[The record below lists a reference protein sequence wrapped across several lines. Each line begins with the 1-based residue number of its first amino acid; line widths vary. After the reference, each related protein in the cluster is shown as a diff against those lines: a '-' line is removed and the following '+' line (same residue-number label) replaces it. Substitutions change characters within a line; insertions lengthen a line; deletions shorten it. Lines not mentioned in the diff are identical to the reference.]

1 MKRFLAIFVALC
13 AVFTAVAQSEN
24 SIIIDQK
31 SFRPV
36 HTDALTGANIDP
48 ISVDSS
54 RNPCARIKVKI
65 NRMTPEDINKIDVKI
80 ITNNQLTKCKTAD
93 YENGLI
99 LEMTAKPATRFY
111 FNHPEFGQSNEVIL
125 NLDPNKEYYMEAS
138 LNQLYSI
145 VVNSNVEG
153 AEVYVD
159 NVYKGKTNSS
169 FRCTIKN
176 VLIGSHTLKLVYD
189 GAIREQ
195 DIDVNSEQI
204 SFGQHF
210 NVEVELFEVNFSIE
224 PSKASIVI
232 DGKMSFPINDGTFTL
247 RLGKGTHS
255 YVVRADEYHQ
265 QKGQFVVGNN
275 DVNHKVILVPTYGW
289 LNVKGDQLENAVVFI
304 DDKMEG
310 KVPIVNKKL
319 TSGTYRVRIEKDMY
333 KPYETD
339 VTISDNET
347 TVYSP
352 TLDANFGWLQIGD
365 TFAGASVYVNDSL
378 IGTAPISRHT
388 LIKGEYSVRIVKN
401 LYKPY
406 EEKIEIIED
415 QVKILSP
422 DLEVD
427 FATVSL
433 STVDDA
439 ELWVNGQYKGTGSWS
454 GKLKTGSYTFEARK
468 DKYHTQQISREITT
482 QPPYQ
487 QYTLAPPVPITGN
500 LKLRG
505 VPDNAKVMLDGKK
518 VTLPDNSEFND
529 LLIGRHNV
537 EISKAGYKQF
547 SQYVTVREG
556 ETTAINASL
565 SKYRRQIYWD
575 TESWESFNLGVFAD
589 AALLCDGD
597 YFGLG
602 LGVNWR
608 LFRYYSV
615 FIPTLGVRYMN
626 DFDGSNMFG
635 FSFVL
640 NLNWGRMY
648 TDSFSCYTGLGIEPI
663 KYVVNYDDD
672 YYDESYW
679 DYAVVINWLGFGGR
693 HHDFNIYS
701 NLELDCGCIS
711 LGCRYTYYF

>member
-1 MKRFLAIFVALC
+1 MKRALAILTLLFV
-13 AVFTAVAQSEN
+13 VFAATAQSEN
-24 SIIIDQK
+24 SIIIDQN

-36 HTDALTGANIDP
+36 QTDVLTGANVDP

-54 RNPCARIKVKI
+54 RRPCARIKVKI

-99 LEMTAKPATRFY
+99 LELTAKSATRFY

-204 SFGQHF
+204 SFGQNF

-275 DVNHKVILVPTYGW
+275 DVNHKVILAPTYGW

-319 TSGTYRVRIEKDMY
+319 TSGTYRIRIEKDMY

-365 TFAGASVYVNDSL
+365 TLAGASVYVNDSL
-378 IGTAPISRHT
+378 IGTAPIYRHT

-454 GKLKTGSYTFEARK
+454 GNLKTGSYTFEARK

-500 LKLRG
+500 LKLKG

-529 LLIGRHNV
+529 LLIGRHSV

-556 ETTAINASL
+556 ETTAINATL

-575 TESWESFNLGVFAD
+575 TEYWESFNLGVFAD

>member
-54 RNPCARIKVKI
+54 RNHCARIKVKI
-65 NRMTPEDINKIDVKI
+65 NRMTREDIDKIDVKI

-99 LEMTAKPATRFY
+99 LEMTAKSTTRFY
-111 FNHPEFGQSNEVIL
+111 FDHPEFGQSNEVT
-125 NLDPNKEYYMEAS
+125 LDLVPDKEYCMEAS

-204 SFGQHF
+204 SFGQNF

-500 LKLRG
+500 LKLKG

>member
-1 MKRFLAIFVALC
+1 MKRALAILTLLFV
-13 AVFTAVAQSEN
+13 VFAATAQSEN
-24 SIIIDQK
+24 SIIIDQN

-36 HTDALTGANIDP
+36 QTDVLTGANVDP

-54 RNPCARIKVKI
+54 RRPCARIKVKI

-99 LEMTAKPATRFY
+99 LELTAKTATRFY
-111 FNHPEFGQSNEVIL
+111 LNHPEFGQSNEVTL
-125 NLDPNKEYYMEAS
+125 NLEPNKEYYIEAS

-145 VVNSNVEG
+145 VVNSNVED

-169 FRCTIKN
+169 FCCTIKN

-204 SFGQHF
+204 SFGQNF

-529 LLIGRHNV
+529 LLIGRHSV

-597 YFGLG
+597 
-602 LGVNWR
+602 R
-608 LFRYYSV
+608 KSV
-615 FIPTLGVRYMN
+615 V
-626 DFDGSNMFG
+626 
-635 FSFVL
+635 
-640 NLNWGRMY
+640 
-648 TDSFSCYTGLGIEPI
+648 
-663 KYVVNYDDD
+663 
-672 YYDESYW
+672 
-679 DYAVVINWLGFGGR
+679 
-693 HHDFNIYS
+693 
-701 NLELDCGCIS
+701 
-711 LGCRYTYYF
+711 

>member
-54 RNPCARIKVKI
+54 RNHCARIKVKI
-65 NRMTPEDINKIDVKI
+65 NRMTREDIDKIDVKI

-99 LEMTAKPATRFY
+99 LEMTAKSTTRFY
-111 FNHPEFGQSNEVIL
+111 FNHPEFGQSNEVT
-125 NLDPNKEYYMEAS
+125 LDLVPDKEYCMEAS

-204 SFGQHF
+204 SFGQNF

-500 LKLRG
+500 LKLKG

>member
-1 MKRFLAIFVALC
+1 MKRVLAILTLLFV
-13 AVFTAVAQSEN
+13 VFAATAQSEN
-24 SIIIDQK
+24 SIIIDQN

-36 HTDALTGANIDP
+36 QTDVLTGANVDP

-54 RNPCARIKVKI
+54 RRPCARIKVKI

-204 SFGQHF
+204 SFGQNF

-289 LNVKGDQLENAVVFI
+289 LNVKGDQLDNAVVFI
-304 DDKMEG
+304 NDKMEG

-500 LKLRG
+500 LKLKG
-505 VPDNAKVMLDGKK
+505 VPENAKVMLDGKK

-529 LLIGRHNV
+529 LLIGRHSV

-575 TESWESFNLGVFAD
+575 TEYWESFNLGVFAD

-663 KYVVNYDDD
+663 KYVVNYDED

>member
-1 MKRFLAIFVALC
+1 MKRALAILTLLFV
-13 AVFTAVAQSEN
+13 VFAATAQSEN
-24 SIIIDQK
+24 SIIIDQN

-36 HTDALTGANIDP
+36 QTDVLTGANVDP

-54 RNPCARIKVKI
+54 RRPCARIKVKI

-99 LEMTAKPATRFY
+99 LELTAKSATRFY

-204 SFGQHF
+204 SFGQNF

-319 TSGTYRVRIEKDMY
+319 TSGTYRIRIEKDMY

>member
-1 MKRFLAIFVALC
+1 MKRALAILTLLFV
-13 AVFTAVAQSEN
+13 VFAATAQSEN
-24 SIIIDQK
+24 SIIIDQN

-36 HTDALTGANIDP
+36 QTDVLTGANVDP

-54 RNPCARIKVKI
+54 RRPCARIKVKI

-99 LEMTAKPATRFY
+99 LELTAKSATRFY

-204 SFGQHF
+204 SFGQNF

-319 TSGTYRVRIEKDMY
+319 TSGTYRIRIEKDMY

-663 KYVVNYDDD
+663 KYVVNYDED
-672 YYDESYW
+672 YWDESYW

>member
-1 MKRFLAIFVALC
+1 MKRALAILTLLFV
-13 AVFTAVAQSEN
+13 VFAATAQSEN
-24 SIIIDQK
+24 SIIIDQN

-36 HTDALTGANIDP
+36 QSDVLTGANVDP

-54 RNPCARIKVKI
+54 RRPCARIKVKI

-99 LEMTAKPATRFY
+99 LELTAKTATRFY

-145 VVNSNVEG
+145 VVNSNVED

-204 SFGQHF
+204 SFGQNF

-319 TSGTYRVRIEKDMY
+319 TSGTYRIRIEKDMY

-500 LKLRG
+500 LKLKG

-529 LLIGRHNV
+529 LLIGRHSV

-575 TESWESFNLGVFAD
+575 TEYWESFNLGVFAD

-602 LGVNWR
+602 LGINWR

-663 KYVVNYDDD
+663 KYVVNYDED

>member
-1 MKRFLAIFVALC
+1 MKRALAILTLLFV
-13 AVFTAVAQSEN
+13 VFAATAQSEN
-24 SIIIDQK
+24 SIIIDQN

-36 HTDALTGANIDP
+36 QTDVLTGANVDP

-54 RNPCARIKVKI
+54 RRPCARIKVKI
-65 NRMTPEDINKIDVKI
+65 NRMTPKDINKIDVKI

-99 LEMTAKPATRFY
+99 LELTAKTATRFY

-204 SFGQHF
+204 SFGQNF

-365 TFAGASVYVNDSL
+365 TLAGASVYVNDSL

-500 LKLRG
+500 LKLKG

-518 VTLPDNSEFND
+518 VTLPDNSEFGD
-529 LLIGRHNV
+529 LLIGRHSV

-575 TESWESFNLGVFAD
+575 TEYWESFNLGVFAD

-711 LGCRYTYYF
+711 LGGRYTYYF

>member
-1 MKRFLAIFVALC
+1 MKRALAILTLLFV
-13 AVFTAVAQSEN
+13 VFAATAQSEN
-24 SIIIDQK
+24 SIIIDQN

-36 HTDALTGANIDP
+36 QTDVLTGANVDP

-54 RNPCARIKVKI
+54 RRPCARIKVKI

-99 LEMTAKPATRFY
+99 LELTAKTATRFY

-145 VVNSNVEG
+145 VVNSNVED

-204 SFGQHF
+204 SFGQNF

-500 LKLRG
+500 LKLKG

-529 LLIGRHNV
+529 LLIGRHSV

-547 SQYVTVREG
+547 SQYITVREG

-575 TESWESFNLGVFAD
+575 TEYWESFNLGVFAD

-663 KYVVNYDDD
+663 KYVVNYDED

>member
-1 MKRFLAIFVALC
+1 MKRALAILTLLFV
-13 AVFTAVAQSEN
+13 VFAATAQSEN
-24 SIIIDQK
+24 SIIIDQN

-36 HTDALTGANIDP
+36 QTDVLTGANVDP

-54 RNPCARIKVKI
+54 RRPCARIKVKI

-99 LEMTAKPATRFY
+99 LELTAKTATRFY

-145 VVNSNVEG
+145 VVNSNVED

-204 SFGQHF
+204 SFGQNF

-365 TFAGASVYVNDSL
+365 TLAGASVYVNDSL
-378 IGTAPISRHT
+378 IGTAPISRYT

-500 LKLRG
+500 LKLKG

-547 SQYVTVREG
+547 SQYITVREG

-575 TESWESFNLGVFAD
+575 TEYWESFNLGVFAD

-640 NLNWGRMY
+640 NLHWGRLY

>member
-1 MKRFLAIFVALC
+1 MKRALAILTLLFV
-13 AVFTAVAQSEN
+13 VFAATAQSEN
-24 SIIIDQK
+24 SIIIDQN

-36 HTDALTGANIDP
+36 QTDVLTGANVDP

-54 RNPCARIKVKI
+54 RRPCARIKVKI

-99 LEMTAKPATRFY
+99 LELTAKTATRFY
-111 FNHPEFGQSNEVIL
+111 LNHPEFGQSNEVTL
-125 NLDPNKEYYMEAS
+125 NLEPNKEYYIEAS

-145 VVNSNVEG
+145 VVNSNVED

-169 FRCTIKN
+169 FCCTIKN

-204 SFGQHF
+204 SFGQNF

-529 LLIGRHNV
+529 LLIGRHSV

>member
-1 MKRFLAIFVALC
+1 MKRALAILTLLFV
-13 AVFTAVAQSEN
+13 VFAATAQSEN
-24 SIIIDQK
+24 SIIIDQN

-36 HTDALTGANIDP
+36 QTDVLTGANVDP

-54 RNPCARIKVKI
+54 RRPCARIKVKI

-99 LEMTAKPATRFY
+99 LELTAKTATRFY

-145 VVNSNVEG
+145 VVNSNVED

-204 SFGQHF
+204 SFGQNF

-529 LLIGRHNV
+529 LLIGRHSV

-575 TESWESFNLGVFAD
+575 TEYWESFNLGVFAD

-663 KYVVNYDDD
+663 KYVVNYDED

>member
-1 MKRFLAIFVALC
+1 MKRALAILTLLFV
-13 AVFTAVAQSEN
+13 VFAATAQSEN
-24 SIIIDQK
+24 SIIIDQN

-36 HTDALTGANIDP
+36 QTDVLTGANVDP

-54 RNPCARIKVKI
+54 RRPCARIKVKI

-99 LEMTAKPATRFY
+99 LELTAKSATRFY

-204 SFGQHF
+204 SFGQNF

-319 TSGTYRVRIEKDMY
+319 TSGTYRIRIEKDMY

-575 TESWESFNLGVFAD
+575 TEYWESFNLGVFAD

-663 KYVVNYDDD
+663 KYVVNYDED

>member
-1 MKRFLAIFVALC
+1 
-13 AVFTAVAQSEN
+13 
-24 SIIIDQK
+24 
-31 SFRPV
+31 
-36 HTDALTGANIDP
+36 
-48 ISVDSS
+48 
-54 RNPCARIKVKI
+54 
-65 NRMTPEDINKIDVKI
+65 
-80 ITNNQLTKCKTAD
+80 
-93 YENGLI
+93 
-99 LEMTAKPATRFY
+99 
-111 FNHPEFGQSNEVIL
+111 
-125 NLDPNKEYYMEAS
+125 MEAS

-204 SFGQHF
+204 SFGQNF

>member
-1 MKRFLAIFVALC
+1 MKRALAILTLLFV
-13 AVFTAVAQSEN
+13 VFAATAQSEN
-24 SIIIDQK
+24 SIIIDQN

-36 HTDALTGANIDP
+36 QTDVLTGANVDP

-54 RNPCARIKVKI
+54 RRPCARIKVKI

-99 LEMTAKPATRFY
+99 LELTAKSATRFY

-204 SFGQHF
+204 SFGQNF

-289 LNVKGDQLENAVVFI
+289 LNVKGDQLDNAVVFI

-365 TFAGASVYVNDSL
+365 TLAGASVYVNDSL

-500 LKLRG
+500 LKLKG

-529 LLIGRHNV
+529 LLIGRHSV

-575 TESWESFNLGVFAD
+575 TEYWESFNLGVFAD

>member
-65 NRMTPEDINKIDVKI
+65 NRMTREDIDKIDVKI

-99 LEMTAKPATRFY
+99 LEMTAKSTTRFY
-111 FNHPEFGQSNEVIL
+111 FNHPEFGQSNEVT
-125 NLDPNKEYYMEAS
+125 LDLVPDKEYCMEAS

-145 VVNSNVEG
+145 VVNSNVED

-204 SFGQHF
+204 SFGQNF

-339 VTISDNET
+339 VTINDNET

-500 LKLRG
+500 LKLKG

-529 LLIGRHNV
+529 LLIGRHSV

>member
-1 MKRFLAIFVALC
+1 MKRVLAILTLLFVTFA
-13 AVFTAVAQSEN
+13 ATAQSEN
-24 SIIIDQK
+24 SIIIDQN

-36 HTDALTGANIDP
+36 QTDVLTGANVDP

-54 RNPCARIKVKI
+54 RRPCARIKVKI
-65 NRMTPEDINKIDVKI
+65 NRMTPENINKIDVKI

-145 VVNSNVEG
+145 VVNSNVED

-204 SFGQHF
+204 SFGQNF

-289 LNVKGDQLENAVVFI
+289 LNVKGDQLDNAVVFI
-304 DDKMEG
+304 NDKMEG

-529 LLIGRHNV
+529 LLIGRHSV

-575 TESWESFNLGVFAD
+575 TEYWESFNLGVFAD

-663 KYVVNYDDD
+663 KYVVNYDED

>member
-1 MKRFLAIFVALC
+1 MKRALAILTLLFV
-13 AVFTAVAQSEN
+13 VFAATAQSEN
-24 SIIIDQK
+24 SIIIDQN

-36 HTDALTGANIDP
+36 QTDVLTGANVDP

-54 RNPCARIKVKI
+54 RRPCARIKVKI

-99 LEMTAKPATRFY
+99 LELTAKSATRFY

-145 VVNSNVEG
+145 VVNSNVED

-204 SFGQHF
+204 SFGQNF

-365 TFAGASVYVNDSL
+365 TLAGASVYVNDSL

-406 EEKIEIIED
+406 EETIEIIED

-500 LKLRG
+500 LKLKG

-529 LLIGRHNV
+529 LLIGRHSV

-547 SQYVTVREG
+547 SQYITVREG

-663 KYVVNYDDD
+663 KYVVKYDED
-672 YYDESYW
+672 YYAESYW

-701 NLELDCGCIS
+701 NLELGCECIS